1 MMEKEKKTYG
11 NKLFIDIFS
20 SQLLTVIWS
29 NIAVAI
35 TIFYEVY
42 ALAFIN
48 MIIAGYIISIQSGT
62 ISSNKFIAEHLEEG
76 LVKFNELTGGK
87 VKTNLLNNTSKRIAI
102 EKALSNACN
111 GSGEVFIVTLLVIV
125 VNVVT
130 LIFKGLGAF

>member
-1 MMEKEKKTYG
+1 MEKEKKTYAS
-11 NKLFIDIFS
+11 KIFIDVFS
-20 SQLLTVIWS
+20 SQLLTVVGS

-35 TIFYEVY
+35 MIFYEIY

-48 MIIAGYIISIQSGT
+48 LVIAGYIVSLQSGT

-102 EKALSNACN
+102 EEALSNACN
-111 GSGEVFIVTLLVIV
+111 GSGEVFIVTLLIILVDAI
-125 VNVVT
+125 T
-130 LIFKGLGAF
+130 LVFKWSGAF

>member
-1 MMEKEKKTYG
+1 MEKEKKTYAS
-11 NKLFIDIFS
+11 KIFIEVFS
-20 SQLLTVIWS
+20 SQLLTVVGS

-35 TIFYEVY
+35 MIFYEIY

-48 MIIAGYIISIQSGT
+48 LVIAGYIVSLQSGT

-102 EKALSNACN
+102 EEALSNACN
-111 GSGEVFIVTLLVIV
+111 GSGEVFIVTLLIILVDAI
-125 VNVVT
+125 T
-130 LIFKGLGAF
+130 LVFKWSGAF

>member
-1 MMEKEKKTYG
+1 MEKEKKTYAS
-11 NKLFIDIFS
+11 KIFIDVFS
-20 SQLLTVIWS
+20 SQLLTVVGS

-35 TIFYEVY
+35 MIFYEIY

-48 MIIAGYIISIQSGT
+48 LVIAGYVVSLQSGT

-102 EKALSNACN
+102 EEALSNACN
-111 GSGEVFIVTLLVIV
+111 GSGEVFIVTLLIV
-125 VNVVT
+125 LVDAIT
-130 LIFKGLGAF
+130 LVFKWSGAF

>member
-1 MMEKEKKTYG
+1 MEKEKKTYAS
-11 NKLFIDIFS
+11 KIFIDVFS
-20 SQLLTVIWS
+20 SQLLTVVGS

-35 TIFYEVY
+35 MIFYEIY

-48 MIIAGYIISIQSGT
+48 LVIAGYIVSLQSGT

-102 EKALSNACN
+102 EEALSNACN
-111 GSGEVFIVTLLVIV
+111 GSGEVFIVTLLVILV
-125 VNVVT
+125 DAIT
-130 LIFKGLGAF
+130 LVFKWSGAF